1 MPLVLLRAPR
11 GLLDE
16 PEALYSPEHLAVWRA
31 RLPGLR
37 TRDVAGINHY
47 TIIMSP
53 PGVEAVAGETLRAL
67 AAVTSDG
74 PGPASDEEVTA

>member
-1 MPLVLLRAPR
+1 MTLLRAPR

-16 PEALYSPEHLAVWRA
+16 PQALYSPEHLAAWRA
-31 RLPGLR
+31 RLPVLQ

-53 PGVEAVAGETLRAL
+53 VGVEAVAGETLRA
-67 AAVTSDG
+67 VTSG
-74 PGPASDEEVTA
+74 ARASDEEVTA